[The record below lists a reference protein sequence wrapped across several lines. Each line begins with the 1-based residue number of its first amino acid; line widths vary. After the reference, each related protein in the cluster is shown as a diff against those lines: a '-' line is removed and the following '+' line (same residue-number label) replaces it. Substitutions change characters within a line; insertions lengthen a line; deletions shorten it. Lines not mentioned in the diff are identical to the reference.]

1 MAFVEFRDVRKV
13 YRMGEVEV
21 AAVDGMTFDI
31 ERGELVVVVGPS
43 GAGKTTL
50 LNMLGGMDA
59 CSSGTIM
66 LDGREISAFSEKELT
81 YYRRYDIG
89 FVFQFYNLVQ
99 NLTALEN
106 VRLPLSYRGT
116 RPREADALARR
127 YLAKVGL
134 EGRERHLPH
143 QLSGGQQQR
152 VLLARA
158 LCATENLLL
167 LDEPVTGLDPVAT
180 AQFYQMIQQLN
191 ENGVAVIMISHDLRA
206 IDCARHVLHMNH
218 EGSFWGSREEYKNS
232 RYWNIISV
240 EYEKGG
246 GQSAAC

>member
-1 MAFVEFRDVRKV
+1 MSYITCKDLAVGYDGRAVASGLNFSIDKGDYLCIV
-13 YRMGEVEV
+13 GEN
-21 AAVDGMTFDI
+21 
-31 ERGELVVVVGPS
+31 
-43 GAGKTTL
+43 GAGKSTLVKTL
-50 LNMLGGMDA
+50 LGLLKPV
-59 CSSGTIM
+59 SGEIKFG
-66 LDGREISAFSEKELT
+66 DGLT
-81 YYRRYDIG
+81 SRDIG
-89 FVFQFYNLVQ
+89 YLPQQTPVQ
-99 NLTALEN
+99 KDFPATVWEVA
-106 VRLPLSYRGT
+106 
-116 RPREADALARR
+116 
-127 YLAKVGL
+127 
-134 EGRERHLPH
+134 
-143 QLSGGQQQR
+143 LSGGQQQR

>member
-1 MAFVEFRDVRKV
+1 VQKDFPATVW
-13 YRMGEVEV
+13 EV
-21 AAVDGMTFDI
+21 A
-31 ERGELVVVVGPS
+31 L
-43 GAGKTTL
+43 
-50 LNMLGGMDA
+50 
-59 CSSGTIM
+59 SGT
-66 LDGREISAFSEKELT
+66 LPKCGARPFYGRKEKQLAQSQLERLGIWDIRRKC
-81 YYRRYDIG
+81 YR
-89 FVFQFYNLVQ
+89 
-99 NLTALEN
+99 
-106 VRLPLSYRGT
+106 
-116 RPREADALARR
+116 
-127 YLAKVGL
+127 
-134 EGRERHLPH
+134 H
-143 QLSGGQQQR
+143 LSGGQQQR

-246 GQSAAC
+246 EQSAAC